1 MTLSFAMP
9 LSYFSTSIEA
19 THDTGGFT
27 ELAMKQRLCAFMDL
41 EPSQRKHSAG
51 SLHPAIDL

>member
-19 THDTGGFT
+19 THDTGKFT
-27 ELAMKQRLCAFMDL
+27 ELAMKQRLWPVHGITASTQKMLRGITSPGD
-41 EPSQRKHSAG
+41 
-51 SLHPAIDL
+51 